1 MDLFVKL
8 FDVLFPVFLTI
19 SIGYWY
25 GKKDPTFDTEIITKF
40 AGNIGLPSIIFYS
53 LTTSNIDIQTFLKFS
68 KLIIFYVIIFSFI
81 GIFFIKIF
89 KKDIYR
95 LLPPIILPNTGNMGM
110 PICLFAYGTIG
121 LSIATA
127 ITSIILVLHFSL
139 GILLASREFS
149 IKPLLKCTPI
159 YALIFSLFFV
169 YFNIPAPKFLEN
181 ATFLLGYS
189 TIFLVLMSLGVA
201 LSKLKVFFFA
211 ETLTYSLIRVL
222 IGPLVGFAFIILSLL
237 AQTYIDVRIN
247 EWYKGFYDLLQKPE
261 ENSISDFYD
270 GIFLFLKLAIP
281 YVIIYA
287 ITNYFTRLYGFRWR
301 EAITFAYMPYWKK
314 VDSTVEGASQRIQ
327 EDCMNFAKIVESIG
341 LQVVRALMLLIAF
354 IPILW
359 GLSSNVVIP
368 FLIDING
375 SLVYVSLVASLGG
388 VLISWLVG
396 IKLPGLEY
404 NNQVVEAAFRKEL
417 VYGEDDRIEYA
428 KAPTILELFS
438 GIKFNYHRLFLHYGY
453 FDLWLIMYNQSMV
466 IVPYIVMGPGLFTGA
481 MTLGILIQTSS
492 AFREVQG
499 SFSLFMQNWTR
510 ITELRSII
518 RRLSEFEKAIGYN
531 NISSSKSDI

>member
-1 MDLFVKL
+1 MLKSF
-8 FDVLFPVFLTI
+8 FLN
-19 SIGYWY
+19 
-25 GKKDPTFDTEIITKF
+25 KKW
-40 AGNIGLPSIIFYS
+40 
-53 LTTSNIDIQTFLKFS
+53 
-68 KLIIFYVIIFSFI
+68 
-81 GIFFIKIF
+81 
-89 KKDIYR
+89 
-95 LLPPIILPNTGNMGM
+95 
-110 PICLFAYGTIG
+110 
-121 LSIATA
+121 
-127 ITSIILVLHFSL
+127 
-139 GILLASREFS
+139 
-149 IKPLLKCTPI
+149 
-159 YALIFSLFFV
+159 ALW
-169 YFNIPAPKFLEN
+169 AW
-181 ATFLLGYS
+181 G
-189 TIFLVLMSLGVA
+189 
-201 LSKLKVFFFA
+201 
-211 ETLTYSLIRVL
+211 
-222 IGPLVGFAFIILSLL
+222 GFAFIILSLL

-314 VDSTVEGASQRIQ
+314 VDSKVEGASQRIQ

-359 GLSSNVVIP
+359 GLSSNVVVP
-368 FLIDING
+368 FLKDING

-388 VLISWLVG
+388 VLISCLVG

-518 RRLSEFEKAIGYN
+518 RRLSEFEKSIGYN